1 MLKSP
6 ERKRTAFT
14 LIEILVVIATIVIL
28 AAMLLPAMFSGIRK
42 ARQTQCASNL
52 KRLHQAYRM
61 RSNIEIERGDVQP
74 LAPFGWAGMLM
85 PFVDNHFEVFRCP
98 EAKTFHYGGVNAMV
112 EMMGPANSVISVEPG
127 SVFMGSTN
135 VLLSGS
141 PGVGLWRMRLTG
153 SGGSG
158 SFEATMSASNS
169 TLATSSWA
177 GSEPVRPL
185 VDGAVRKRIAMLS
198 SSSTTTAVDIVT
210 QCSYG
215 MSNCT
220 NILESE
226 KVLFLDYHKAEA
238 RAIGGTDVWGAG
250 PKAWARHKG
259 KCNVM
264 FANGFV
270 RRMDPQTF
278 DPIDPALRS
287 RYWEAP

>member
-1 MLKSP
+1 MPKC
-6 ERKRTAFT
+6 RKCQRTAFT
-14 LIEILVVIATIVIL
+14 LIELLVVIAIIVIL
-28 AAMLLPAMFSGIRK
+28 AAILMPAMFSGIHK

-52 KRLHQAYRM
+52 KRLFQAYRM

-74 LAPFGWAGMLM
+74 LAPFGWAGMLV

-112 EMMGPANSVISVEPG
+112 ETRGPTNSIISVEPG
-127 SVFMGSTN
+127 GVFRGST
-135 VLLSGS
+135 VTLVSGT
-141 PGVGLWRMRLTG
+141 PGVGLWRVRLTA

-158 SFEATMSASNS
+158 SFEAVLSASNS

-177 GSEPVRPL
+177 GSTGARPL

-198 SSSTTTAVDIVT
+198 SSATTASVDIVT

-226 KVLFLDYHKAEA
+226 KALFLDYYKAEA
-238 RAIGGTDVWGAG
+238 RATGATDAWGAG

-270 RRMDPQTF
+270 RRMDPSSF
-278 DPIDPALRS
+278 DPNDPALRA
-287 RYWEAP
+287 RYWESP